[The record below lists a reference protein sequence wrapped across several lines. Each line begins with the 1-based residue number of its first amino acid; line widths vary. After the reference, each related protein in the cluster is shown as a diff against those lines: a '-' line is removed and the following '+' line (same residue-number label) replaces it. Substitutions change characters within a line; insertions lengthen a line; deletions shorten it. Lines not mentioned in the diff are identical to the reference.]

1 MRIHILPIVMLFS
14 IGIMA
19 CSTTNTMQNNNLNS
33 GTSLVESEET
43 TSALVD
49 KRVDRTDLSELFWAR
64 QDSAKMQFTQPD
76 VDFMAGMIGHHAQAL
91 IMSSMASVNNASPSV
106 VTLTKRIIN
115 AQKDEIGIMQ
125 RWLHDRNQMVP
136 KVTIDGLQLIIE
148 AGSEPSLVFDSAQ
161 VAHAVK
167 HFNKHG
173 SYMDNNHYQMM
184 HGSEMSHEGM
194 EHGTMDHGDTEMNH
208 EGMEHG
214 TMDHGDTEMSHEGM
228 DHGTMDHGGTDMSHE
243 GMGHGTMDHGT
254 MDHGGTEMSHE
265 GMDHSGMHDHSSMP
279 GMLTQKQLE
288 ELALAKGTEFDRLF
302 LTYMIQHHTGAII
315 MVKDLVETDG
325 AAQEVQIGKL
335 AGEINVDQKTE
346 IERMRLML
354 MEVVGLS
361 N

>member
-1 MRIHILPIVMLFS
+1 MRIHILPAVMLLS

-19 CSTTNTMQNNNLNS
+19 CSTTNNMQNNEINS
-33 GTSLVESEET
+33 ATSLVESEKT
-43 TSALVD
+43 TSTLVD
-49 KRVDRTDLSELFWAR
+49 KRVGRTDLSELFWAR

-125 RWLHDRNQMVP
+125 RWLHDRDQMVP
-136 KVTIDGLQLIIE
+136 QVTIDGLQLIIE
-148 AGSEPSLVFDSAQ
+148 PGSEPSLVFDSAQ

-173 SYMDNNHYQMM
+173 SYMDNSHYQMM

-194 EHGTMDHGDTEMNH
+194 DHST
-208 EGMEHG
+208 MEHG
-214 TMDHGDTEMSHEGM
+214 NN
-228 DHGTMDHGGTDMSHE
+228 
-243 GMGHGTMDHGT
+243 
-254 MDHGGTEMSHE
+254 EMSHE

>member
-1 MRIHILPIVMLFS
+1 MRIHILPAVMLFS

-19 CSTTNTMQNNNLNS
+19 CSTTNNMQNNDLNS
-33 GTSLVESEET
+33 ASSLVESEVT
-43 TSALVD
+43 TSTLVD
-49 KRVDRTDLSELFWAR
+49 KRAGRTDLSELFWAR

-125 RWLHDRNQMVP
+125 RWLHDRKQMVP
-136 KVTIDGLQLIIE
+136 QVTIDGLQLIIE
-148 AGSEPSLVFDSAQ
+148 PGSEPSLVFDSAQ

-173 SYMDNNHYQMM
+173 SYMDNSHYQMM

-194 EHGTMDHGDTEMNH
+194 DHST
-208 EGMEHG
+208 MEHG
-214 TMDHGDTEMSHEGM
+214 DNEMSHEDM
-228 DHGTMDHGGTDMSHE
+228 NHSTMEHGNN
-243 GMGHGTMDHGT
+243 
-254 MDHGGTEMSHE
+254 EMSHE

>member
-1 MRIHILPIVMLFS
+1 MRIHILPAVMLFS

-19 CSTTNTMQNNNLNS
+19 CSTTNNMQNNDLNS
-33 GTSLVESEET
+33 ASSLVESEVT
-43 TSALVD
+43 TSTLVD
-49 KRVDRTDLSELFWAR
+49 KRVGRTDLSELFWAR

-125 RWLHDRNQMVP
+125 RWLHDRKQMVP
-136 KVTIDGLQLIIE
+136 QVTIDGLQLIIE
-148 AGSEPSLVFDSAQ
+148 PGSEPSLVFDSAQ

-184 HGSEMSHEGM
+184 HGSEMSYEGMDHGTM
-194 EHGTMDHGDTEMNH
+194 EHGDS
-208 EGMEHG
+208 
-214 TMDHGDTEMSHEGM
+214 EMSHEGM
-228 DHGTMDHGGTDMSHE
+228 DHGTMEYGDS
-243 GMGHGTMDHGT
+243 
-254 MDHGGTEMSHE
+254 EMSHE

>member
-1 MRIHILPIVMLFS
+1 MRTHSLPIAMLFS

-19 CSTTNTMQNNNLNS
+19 CSTTNNIQNNDLNS
-33 GTSLVESEET
+33 ETSLIESSDI
-43 TSALVD
+43 TSTLVD
-49 KRVDRTDLSELFWAR
+49 KRINRTDLSEIFWAR
-64 QDSAKMQFTQPD
+64 QDSAKMQFIQPD

-125 RWLHDRNQMVP
+125 RWLYDRNQIVP
-136 KVTIDGLQLIIE
+136 HVTVDGLQLIIE
-148 AGSEPSLVFDSAQ
+148 PGNKPSLVFDSAQ

-184 HGSEMSHEGM
+184 HGN
-194 EHGTMDHGDTEMNH
+194 EMN
-208 EGMEHG
+208 
-214 TMDHGDTEMSHEGM
+214 HEGM
-228 DHGTMDHGGTDMSHE
+228 DHGTMEHS
-243 GMGHGTMDHGT
+243 TMAHST
-254 MDHGGTEMSHE
+254 MEQGDNEMSHE
-265 GMDHSGMHDHSSMP
+265 GMDHSVMHDHSSMP
-279 GMLTQKQLE
+279 GMLTQRQLE

-302 LTYMIQHHTGAII
+302 LTFMIQHHTGAII
-315 MVKDLVETDG
+315 MVKNLVETDG
-325 AAQEVQIGKL
+325 AAQELQIGEL

-354 MEVVGLS
+354 MEVVGL
-361 N
+361 ND

>member
-1 MRIHILPIVMLFS
+1 MQTLMRTHFLPVVILFS

-19 CSTTNTMQNNNLNS
+19 CSTTNNMQNNVLNS
-33 GTSLVESEET
+33 ATSLVESSDT
-43 TSALVD
+43 TSPLVD
-49 KRVDRTDLSELFWAR
+49 KRVNRTDLSELFWAR

-76 VDFMAGMIGHHAQAL
+76 VDFIAGMIGHHAQAL

-115 AQKDEIGIMQ
+115 AQKDEISIMQ
-125 RWLHDRNQMVP
+125 RWLHDRKQMVP
-136 KVTIDGLQLIIE
+136 QVTIDGLQLIIE
-148 AGSEPSLVFDSAQ
+148 PGSEPSLVFDSAQ

-194 EHGTMDHGDTEMNH
+194 EHGTMEHGDNEMSH

-214 TMDHGDTEMSHEGM
+214 TMEHGDN
-228 DHGTMDHGGTDMSHE
+228 
-243 GMGHGTMDHGT
+243 
-254 MDHGGTEMSHE
+254 EMSHE

-315 MVKDLVETDG
+315 MVKDLVKTDG
-325 AAQEVQIGKL
+325 AAQELQIGEL

-354 MEVVGLS
+354 MEVVGL
-361 N
+361 ND

>member
-1 MRIHILPIVMLFS
+1 MRIHILPAVMLLS

-19 CSTTNTMQNNNLNS
+19 CSTTNNMQNNDLNS
-33 GTSLVESEET
+33 AASLVESEEI
-43 TSALVD
+43 TSTSVD

-125 RWLHDRNQMVP
+125 RWLHDRDQMVP
-136 KVTIDGLQLIIE
+136 QVTIDGLQLIIE
-148 AGSEPSLVFDSAQ
+148 PGSEPSLVFDSAQ

-173 SYMDNNHYQMM
+173 SYMDNSHYQMM

-194 EHGTMDHGDTEMNH
+194 DHST
-208 EGMEHG
+208 MEHG
-214 TMDHGDTEMSHEGM
+214 NN
-228 DHGTMDHGGTDMSHE
+228 
-243 GMGHGTMDHGT
+243 
-254 MDHGGTEMSHE
+254 EMSHE

>member
-1 MRIHILPIVMLFS
+1 MRIHILPAVMLFS

-19 CSTTNTMQNNNLNS
+19 CSTTNNMQNNDLNS
-33 GTSLVESEET
+33 ASSLVESEVT
-43 TSALVD
+43 TSTLVD
-49 KRVDRTDLSELFWAR
+49 KRVGRTDLSELFWAR

-125 RWLHDRNQMVP
+125 RWLHDRKQMVP
-136 KVTIDGLQLIIE
+136 QVTINGLQLIIE

-194 EHGTMDHGDTEMNH
+194 DHGTMEHGDTEMNH
-208 EGMEHG
+208 EGMDHGTMDHG

-228 DHGTMDHGGTDMSHE
+228 DHG
-243 GMGHGTMDHGT
+243 
-254 MDHGGTEMSHE
+254 GTEMNHE

-346 IERMRLML
+346 IKRMRLML

>member
-1 MRIHILPIVMLFS
+1 MRIHILPAVMLFS

-19 CSTTNTMQNNNLNS
+19 CSTTNNMQNNDLNS
-33 GTSLVESEET
+33 ASSLVESEVT
-43 TSALVD
+43 TSTLVG
-49 KRVDRTDLSELFWAR
+49 KRVGRTDLSELFWAR

-125 RWLHDRNQMVP
+125 RWLHDRKQMVP
-136 KVTIDGLQLIIE
+136 QVTIDGLQLIIE
-148 AGSEPSLVFDSAQ
+148 PGSEPSLVFDSAQ

-194 EHGTMDHGDTEMNH
+194 
-208 EGMEHG
+208 
-214 TMDHGDTEMSHEGM
+214 
-228 DHGTMDHGGTDMSHE
+228 DHGTMEHGES
-243 GMGHGTMDHGT
+243 
-254 MDHGGTEMSHE
+254 EMSHE

>member
-1 MRIHILPIVMLFS
+1 MRIHILPAVMLFS

-19 CSTTNTMQNNNLNS
+19 CSTTNNMQNNDLNS
-33 GTSLVESEET
+33 ASSLVESEVT
-43 TSALVD
+43 TSTLVD
-49 KRVDRTDLSELFWAR
+49 KRVGRTDLSELFWAR

-125 RWLHDRNQMVP
+125 RWLHDRKQMVP
-136 KVTIDGLQLIIE
+136 QVTIDGLQLIIE
-148 AGSEPSLVFDSAQ
+148 PGSEPSLVFDSTQ

-194 EHGTMDHGDTEMNH
+194 DHGTIEHGDTEMNH

-214 TMDHGDTEMSHEGM
+214 TMDHGD
-228 DHGTMDHGGTDMSHE
+228 
-243 GMGHGTMDHGT
+243 
-254 MDHGGTEMSHE
+254 TEMSHE

>member
-1 MRIHILPIVMLFS
+1 MRIHILPAVMLFS

-19 CSTTNTMQNNNLNS
+19 CSTTNNMQNNDLNS
-33 GTSLVESEET
+33 ASSLVESEVT
-43 TSALVD
+43 TSTLVD
-49 KRVDRTDLSELFWAR
+49 KRVGRTDLSELFWAR

-125 RWLHDRNQMVP
+125 RWLHDRKQMVP
-136 KVTIDGLQLIIE
+136 QVTIDGLQLIIE
-148 AGSEPSLVFDSAQ
+148 PGSEPSLVFDSAQ

-194 EHGTMDHGDTEMNH
+194 
-208 EGMEHG
+208 
-214 TMDHGDTEMSHEGM
+214 
-228 DHGTMDHGGTDMSHE
+228 DHGTMEHGES
-243 GMGHGTMDHGT
+243 
-254 MDHGGTEMSHE
+254 EMSHE

-325 AAQEVQIGKL
+325 AAQELQIGEL
-335 AGEINVDQKTE
+335 AGEINVDQQTE

-354 MEVVGLS
+354 MEVVGL
-361 N
+361 NY

>member
-136 KVTIDGLQLIIE
+136 QVTIDGLQLIIE

-194 EHGTMDHGDTEMNH
+194 DHGTMDHGGTEMNH

-214 TMDHGDTEMSHEGM
+214 A
-228 DHGTMDHGGTDMSHE
+228 
-243 GMGHGTMDHGT
+243 

>member
-1 MRIHILPIVMLFS
+1 MRLYISILIILFS
-14 IGIMA
+14 IGMMA
-19 CSTTNTMQNNNLNS
+19 CSTTNTLQS
-33 GTSLVESEET
+33 KSKT
-43 TSALVD
+43 TSYSPNEVSESTTSLVD
-49 KRVDRTDLSELFWAR
+49 KREDRSDLSELFWAR

-125 RWLHDRNQMVP
+125 RWLHDRNQTVP
-136 KVTIDGLQLIIE
+136 QVTIDGLQLIIE
-148 AGSEPSLVFDSAQ
+148 PGNEPSLVFDSAQ
-161 VAHAVK
+161 VAHAVE

-173 SYMDNNHYQMM
+173 NYMDNAHYQMM
-184 HGSEMSHEGM
+184 HGEG
-194 EHGTMDHGDTEMNH
+194 DMNH
-208 EGMEHG
+208 KGMNHSG
-214 TMDHGDTEMSHEGM
+214 MS
-228 DHGTMDHGGTDMSHE
+228 
-243 GMGHGTMDHGT
+243 
-254 MDHGGTEMSHE
+254 
-265 GMDHSGMHDHSSMP
+265 HSGMHDHSGMP
-279 GMLTQKQLE
+279 GMLTQEQLE

-315 MVKDLVETDG
+315 MVKELVETDG
-325 AAQEVQIGKL
+325 AAQELQIGKL

-361 N
+361 D

>member
-136 KVTIDGLQLIIE
+136 QVTIDGLQLIIE

-208 EGMEHG
+208 EGM
-214 TMDHGDTEMSHEGM
+214 
-228 DHGTMDHGGTDMSHE
+228 DHGTME
-243 GMGHGTMDHGT
+243 HGT
-254 MDHGGTEMSHE
+254 MDHGGTEMNHE
-265 GMDHSGMHDHSSMP
+265 GMEHGTMDHSGMHDHSSMP
-279 GMLTQKQLE
+279 GILTQKQLE

>member
-1 MRIHILPIVMLFS
+1 
-14 IGIMA
+14 
-19 CSTTNTMQNNNLNS
+19 
-33 GTSLVESEET
+33 
-43 TSALVD
+43 
-49 KRVDRTDLSELFWAR
+49 
-64 QDSAKMQFTQPD
+64 
-76 VDFMAGMIGHHAQAL
+76 
-91 IMSSMASVNNASPSV
+91 
-106 VTLTKRIIN
+106 LTKRIIN

-136 KVTIDGLQLIIE
+136 QVTIDGLQLIIE

-194 EHGTMDHGDTEMNH
+194 D
-208 EGMEHG
+208 HG

-228 DHGTMDHGGTDMSHE
+228 DHGTMDQGDNEMSHE
-243 GMGHGTMDHGT
+243 GMEHGTMDHG
-254 MDHGGTEMSHE
+254 DTEMSHE

>member
-1 MRIHILPIVMLFS
+1 MRIHILPAVMLFS

-19 CSTTNTMQNNNLNS
+19 CSTTNNMQNNDLNS
-33 GTSLVESEET
+33 ASSLVESEVT
-43 TSALVD
+43 TSTLVD
-49 KRVDRTDLSELFWAR
+49 KRVGRTDLSELFWAR

-125 RWLHDRNQMVP
+125 RWLHDRKQMVP
-136 KVTIDGLQLIIE
+136 QVTINGLQLIIE

-194 EHGTMDHGDTEMNH
+194 DHGTMEHGDTEMNH
-208 EGMEHG
+208 EGMDHGTMDHG

-228 DHGTMDHGGTDMSHE
+228 DHG
-243 GMGHGTMDHGT
+243 
-254 MDHGGTEMSHE
+254 GTEMNHE

>member
-1 MRIHILPIVMLFS
+1 MRIHILPAAMLFS

-19 CSTTNTMQNNNLNS
+19 CSTTNNMQNNDLNS
-33 GTSLVESEET
+33 ASSLVESEVT
-43 TSALVD
+43 TSTLVD
-49 KRVDRTDLSELFWAR
+49 KRVGRTDLSELFWAR

-125 RWLHDRNQMVP
+125 RWLHDRDQMVP
-136 KVTIDGLQLIIE
+136 QVTIDGLQLIIE
-148 AGSEPSLVFDSAQ
+148 PGSEPSLVFDSAQ
-161 VAHAVK
+161 VVHAVK

-173 SYMDNNHYQMM
+173 SYMDNSHYQMM

-194 EHGTMDHGDTEMNH
+194 DHST
-208 EGMEHG
+208 MEHG
-214 TMDHGDTEMSHEGM
+214 NN
-228 DHGTMDHGGTDMSHE
+228 
-243 GMGHGTMDHGT
+243 
-254 MDHGGTEMSHE
+254 EMSHE

>member
-1 MRIHILPIVMLFS
+1 MRIHILPAVMLFS

-19 CSTTNTMQNNNLNS
+19 CSTTNNMQNNDLNS
-33 GTSLVESEET
+33 ASSLVESEVT
-43 TSALVD
+43 TSTLVG
-49 KRVDRTDLSELFWAR
+49 KRVGRTDLSELFWAR

-125 RWLHDRNQMVP
+125 RWLHDRKQMVP
-136 KVTIDGLQLIIE
+136 QVTIDGLQLIIE
-148 AGSEPSLVFDSAQ
+148 PGSEPSLVFDSAQ

-194 EHGTMDHGDTEMNH
+194 DHGTM
-208 EGMEHG
+208 EHG
-214 TMDHGDTEMSHEGM
+214 ESEMSHEGM
-228 DHGTMDHGGTDMSHE
+228 DHGTMEHGES
-243 GMGHGTMDHGT
+243 
-254 MDHGGTEMSHE
+254 EMSHE

>member
-1 MRIHILPIVMLFS
+1 MRIHILPAVMLFS

-19 CSTTNTMQNNNLNS
+19 CSTTNNMQNNDLNS
-33 GTSLVESEET
+33 ASSLVESEVT
-43 TSALVD
+43 TSTLVD
-49 KRVDRTDLSELFWAR
+49 KRVGRTDLSELFWAR

-125 RWLHDRNQMVP
+125 RWLHDRKQMVP
-136 KVTIDGLQLIIE
+136 QVTIDGLQLIIE
-148 AGSEPSLVFDSAQ
+148 PGSEPSLVFDSAQ

-194 EHGTMDHGDTEMNH
+194 
-208 EGMEHG
+208 
-214 TMDHGDTEMSHEGM
+214 
-228 DHGTMDHGGTDMSHE
+228 DHGTMEHGES
-243 GMGHGTMDHGT
+243 
-254 MDHGGTEMSHE
+254 EMSHE

>member
-14 IGIMA
+14 IGITA
-19 CSTTNTMQNNNLNS
+19 CSTTNTMQNTNLNS
-33 GTSLVESEET
+33 ATSLAESEEN
-43 TSALVD
+43 TSTLVD

-125 RWLHDRNQMVP
+125 RWLHDRKQMVP
-136 KVTIDGLQLIIE
+136 QVTIDGLQLIIE

-184 HGSEMSHEGM
+184 HGSEM
-194 EHGTMDHGDTEMNH
+194 N
-208 EGMEHG
+208 
-214 TMDHGDTEMSHEGM
+214 HEGM
-228 DHGTMDHGGTDMSHE
+228 DHGTME
-243 GMGHGTMDHGT
+243 HGT
-254 MDHGGTEMSHE
+254 MDHGGTEMNHE
-265 GMDHSGMHDHSSMP
+265 GMDHGTMEHGTMDHSGMHDHSSMP

>member
-136 KVTIDGLQLIIE
+136 QVTIDGLQLIIE

-214 TMDHGDTEMSHEGM
+214 T
-228 DHGTMDHGGTDMSHE
+228 
-243 GMGHGTMDHGT
+243 
-254 MDHGGTEMSHE
+254 
-265 GMDHSGMHDHSSMP
+265 MDHSGMHDHSSMP

>member
-1 MRIHILPIVMLFS
+1 MRTHFLPVVMLFS

-19 CSTTNTMQNNNLNS
+19 CSSTNNMQNNVLNS
-33 GTSLVESEET
+33 ATSLVESGDT
-43 TSALVD
+43 TSTLVD
-49 KRVDRTDLSELFWAR
+49 KRVNRTDLSELFWAR

-136 KVTIDGLQLIIE
+136 QVTIDGLQLIIE
-148 AGSEPSLVFDSAQ
+148 PGSEPSLVFDSAQ

-167 HFNKHG
+167 HFDKHG

-184 HGSEMSHEGM
+184 HGSK
-194 EHGTMDHGDTEMNH
+194 
-208 EGMEHG
+208 
-214 TMDHGDTEMSHEGM
+214 MSHEGM
-228 DHGTMDHGGTDMSHE
+228 DHGTMEHSTMEHGDNEMNHEDMN
-243 GMGHGTMDHGT
+243 
-254 MDHGGTEMSHE
+254 
-265 GMDHSGMHDHSSMP
+265 HSSMP

-302 LTYMIQHHTGAII
+302 LTYMIQHHIGAII

-325 AAQEVQIGKL
+325 AAQELQIGEL

-354 MEVVGLS
+354 IEIVEL
-361 N
+361 ND

>member
-1 MRIHILPIVMLFS
+1 MRIHILPAVMLLS
-14 IGIMA
+14 VGIMA
-19 CSTTNTMQNNNLNS
+19 CSTTNNMQNNDLNS
-33 GTSLVESEET
+33 AASLVESEET
-43 TSALVD
+43 TSTSVD

-136 KVTIDGLQLIIE
+136 QVTIDGLQLIIE
-148 AGSEPSLVFDSAQ
+148 PGSEPSLVFDSAQ

-173 SYMDNNHYQMM
+173 SYMDNSHYQMM

-194 EHGTMDHGDTEMNH
+194 DHST
-208 EGMEHG
+208 MEHG
-214 TMDHGDTEMSHEGM
+214 DNEMSHEGM
-228 DHGTMDHGGTDMSHE
+228 DHSTMEHGNN
-243 GMGHGTMDHGT
+243 
-254 MDHGGTEMSHE
+254 EMSHE

-354 MEVVGLS
+354 MEVVGL
-361 N
+361 NN

>member
-125 RWLHDRNQMVP
+125 RWLHYRNQMVP
-136 KVTIDGLQLIIE
+136 QVTIDGLQLIIE

-208 EGMEHG
+208 EGM
-214 TMDHGDTEMSHEGM
+214 
-228 DHGTMDHGGTDMSHE
+228 DHGTME
-243 GMGHGTMDHGT
+243 HGT
-254 MDHGGTEMSHE
+254 MDHGGTEMNHE
-265 GMDHSGMHDHSSMP
+265 GMEHGTMDHSGMHDHSSMP

>member
-1 MRIHILPIVMLFS
+1 MQTLMRTHFLPVVILFS

-19 CSTTNTMQNNNLNS
+19 CSTTNNMQNNVLNS
-33 GTSLVESEET
+33 ATSLVESSDT
-43 TSALVD
+43 TSPLVD
-49 KRVDRTDLSELFWAR
+49 KRVNRTDLSELFWAR

-76 VDFMAGMIGHHAQAL
+76 VDFIAGMIGHHAQAL

-115 AQKDEIGIMQ
+115 AQKDEISIMQ
-125 RWLHDRNQMVP
+125 RWLHDRKQMVP
-136 KVTIDGLQLIIE
+136 QVTIDGLQLIIE
-148 AGSEPSLVFDSAQ
+148 PGSEPSLVFDSAQ

-194 EHGTMDHGDTEMNH
+194 EHGTMEHGDN
-208 EGMEHG
+208 
-214 TMDHGDTEMSHEGM
+214 
-228 DHGTMDHGGTDMSHE
+228 
-243 GMGHGTMDHGT
+243 
-254 MDHGGTEMSHE
+254 EMSHE

-315 MVKDLVETDG
+315 MVKDLVKTDG
-325 AAQEVQIGKL
+325 AAQELQIGEL

-354 MEVVGLS
+354 MEVVGL
-361 N
+361 ND